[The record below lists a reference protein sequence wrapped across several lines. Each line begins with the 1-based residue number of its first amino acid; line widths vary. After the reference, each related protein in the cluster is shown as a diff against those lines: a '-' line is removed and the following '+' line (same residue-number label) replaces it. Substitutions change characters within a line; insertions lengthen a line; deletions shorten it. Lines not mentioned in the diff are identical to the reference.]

1 MATLPIDHAVH
12 SRAFARC
19 PTSDRVPDE
28 LAFFSNVG
36 DREVAER
43 ARVMRLP
50 AASRIERRAVEC
62 DRSISRRDDRRIE
75 RREVRVAQIEQFG
88 Q

>member
-1 MATLPIDHAVH
+1 MPALPIDHAVH

-19 PTSDRVPDE
+19 PTNDRVPDE
-28 LAFFSNVG
+28 LAFFSHVG

-43 ARVMRLP
+43 SRVVWLP
-50 AASRIERRAVEC
+50 AAGRIKRRTVEC

-75 RREVRVAQIEQFG
+75 RREIRVV
-88 Q
+88 

>member
-1 MATLPIDHAVH
+1 MY

-19 PTSDRVPDE
+19 LTNDRVPDE
-28 LAFFSNVG
+28 LAFLAHVG

-43 ARVMRLP
+43 ARVVRLP
-50 AASRIERRAVEC
+50 ATGRIESRAVEC
-62 DRSISRRDDRRIE
+62 DRSISRRNDRRIE
-75 RREVRVAQIEQFG
+75 RREVRVAQIEKFG

>member
-28 LAFFSNVG
+28 FALFSHVG

-43 ARVMRLP
+43 ARVVRLP
-50 AASRIERRAVEC
+50 ATGRIERCAVEC
-62 DRSISRRDDRRIE
+62 DRSISRRDDRGIE
-75 RREVRVAQIEQFG
+75 RREVRVAQIEKFG